1 MKKPTSLII
10 SILFFATSISWAAT
24 EKDKSDVEKEG
35 DQTFTKERILQI
47 DKNGKLIQADK
58 KGETE
63 EEKWIHKGADAFKA
77 MNYEEAIKCFK
88 KAIAINPSNEE
99 IHYNLG
105 IAYHDKGT
113 LDEAI
118 TAFKKALALNP
129 GYADAHYNLGI
140 TYDQKEMLDKAIV
153 EFKEVIAIE
162 SNSADAH
169 HNLGYTYYKKG
180 LNSMAADHLY
190 RAGLL
195 NLEQGNEKWALKAYD
210 DLKLTNSK
218 ELEQKLYEKLYPDRK
233 RKKSKDS
240 K

>member
-1 MKKPTSLII
+1 MKKTTSLII
-10 SILFFATSISWAAT
+10 SILFFATSIAWAAT
-24 EKDKSDVEKEG
+24 EKDKPDVENEG
-35 DQTFTKERILQI
+35 GQTFIERTLKI
-47 DKNGKLIQADK
+47 DKNGKLIHEDK
-58 KGETE
+58 KELTE
-63 EEKWIHKGADAFKA
+63 EEEWLHKGIDAFKA

-88 KAIAINPSNEE
+88 KAIAINPNNEE

-140 TYDQKEMLDKAIV
+140 TYDRKEMLDKAIV
-153 EFKEVIAIE
+153 EFKEAIALE
-162 SNSADAH
+162 SNSADTH

-180 LNSMAADHLY
+180 LNSMASDYLY
-190 RAGLL
+190 QAALL
-195 NLEQGNEKWALKAYD
+195 HLEQGNKKWALKAYD

-233 RKKSKDS
+233 LKKSQDS
-240 K
+240 N

>member
-1 MKKPTSLII
+1 MKKTTSLII
-10 SILFFATSISWAAT
+10 SILFFATSIAWAAT
-24 EKDKSDVEKEG
+24 EKDKPDVENEG
-35 DQTFTKERILQI
+35 GQTFIERTLKI
-47 DKNGKLIQADK
+47 DKNGKLIHEDK
-58 KGETE
+58 KELTE
-63 EEKWIHKGADAFKA
+63 EEEWLHKGIDAFKA

-88 KAIAINPSNEE
+88 KAIAINPNNEE

-105 IAYHDKGT
+105 VTYNDKGA

-129 GYADAHYNLGI
+129 GYTDAHYNLGI
-140 TYDQKEMLDKAIV
+140 AYDQKEMLDKAIV
-153 EFKEVIAIE
+153 EFKEVIALE

-180 LNSMAADHLY
+180 LNPMAADHLY

-195 NLEQGNEKWALKAYD
+195 YLEQGNEKWALKAYD

-218 ELEQKLYEKLYPDRK
+218 ELEQKLHEKLYPDQK
-233 RKKSKDS
+233 LKKSKDS
-240 K
+240 N